1 MQEVVIVSAKRT
13 AIGSFMGSLKG
24 VKASELATNVVKA
37 IFDDIGIGGG
47 GNTLSVHYR

>member
-37 IFDDIGIGGG
+37 IFDDIGGGG
-47 GNTLSVHYR
+47 RRSLRQS